1 MKETIETIVH
11 QFPLVLKWQQP
22 NKPAVVR
29 VINIKQNYKKRLRE
43 NQLSAGLFCI
53 FIKNNEYLVHTVLYF
68 TFDNNFLS
76 IIQFLLYFLPENRC

>member
-29 VINIKQNYKKRLRE
+29 VINIKQNKTKRLRE
-43 NQLSAGLFCI
+43 NQLSAELFL
-53 FIKNNEYLVHTVLYF
+53 YLY
-68 TFDNNFLS
+68 
-76 IIQFLLYFLPENRC
+76 